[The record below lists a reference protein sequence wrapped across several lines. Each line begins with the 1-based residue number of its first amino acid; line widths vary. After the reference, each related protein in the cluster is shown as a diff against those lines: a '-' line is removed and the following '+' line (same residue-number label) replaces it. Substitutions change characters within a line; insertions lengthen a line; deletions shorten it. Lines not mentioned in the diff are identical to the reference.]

1 MKIKATLLAM
11 LLVISGC
18 GFHGLYSVSLP
29 GGADLGSHPYH
40 VTVVFGNVLDLVPQ
54 SAVKVNDVTVGKVES
69 ISLDGWKA
77 KVKLAVNGDVRLPAN
92 STAQL
97 GQSSLLGEKYVALVA
112 PAKGTGVLRDGAT
125 VTSSGRGVEVEEVL
139 SALSLLLNG
148 GGITQLQTIN
158 RELANALQGREGSL
172 RNLLTQ
178 LRTFIGGLDDQRDEI
193 VRALT
198 SVNRLAATLAR
209 QRKVLTTALD
219 KIPPALKVLAD
230 ERKDLTKMLTSL
242 QQLGKVGVRVIEGS
256 KEATVADLK
265 ALQPTLT
272 NLAAAGSALPNSLEL
287 LATYPFPKN
296 VVNDIKGDYTNLY
309 ITADLD
315 LHDVLDN
322 LLKGPNTKLSP
333 SESTTPSA
341 TATSTPSSSPSTAPK
356 APAPG
361 SPAPKPKKTPPVQK
375 LQPGEVPL
383 LPTIPGL
390 SPILSQLLSG
400 VGG

>member
-1 MKIKATLLAM
+1 
-11 LLVISGC
+11 
-18 GFHGLYSVSLP
+18 
-29 GGADLGSHPYH
+29 
-40 VTVVFGNVLDLVPQ
+40 
-54 SAVKVNDVTVGKVES
+54 
-69 ISLDGWKA
+69 
-77 KVKLAVNGDVRLPAN
+77 
-92 STAQL
+92 
-97 GQSSLLGEKYVALVA
+97 
-112 PAKGTGVLRDGAT
+112 
-125 VTSSGRGVEVEEVL
+125 
-139 SALSLLLNG
+139 LNG

-287 LATYPFPKN
+287 LVTYPFPKN